1 MSRAR
6 KSLVGF
12 AFLSPNLIGFLVFM
26 FFPVIASLVLSF
38 TTYDLVNPPK
48 LTGLDNF
55 ADLLFGDQSEQFYQA
70 AWNTVFLMFGIPV
83 SILGSLFLAMVLNQ
97 KFRGMVFFRTV
108 FFLPTI
114 CAGIAVLMLWRWLL
128 HDNGLLNALLAQVG
142 SSGPRWLND
151 PKWIRPAIILMGTW
165 ASVGGINMIL
175 YLAALSNV
183 SPELYEAADIDGAG
197 TWRKF
202 WAITWPMVSP
212 TTFFIGV
219 MSVIRG
225 FQAGFEAAMIIA
237 DGPGPGGATRFL
249 SYFIYE
255 RAFVHYRMGL
265 ASSAAWLMFLAVLVL
280 TLMNW
285 RFGGRRVIY

>member
-6 KSLVGF
+6 KSLVAF
-12 AFLSPNLIGFLVFM
+12 AFLSPNLIGFLVFTSL
-26 FFPVIASLVLSF
+26 PVIASLVLSF
-38 TTYDLVNPPK
+38 TSFDLVHAPK
-48 LTGLDNF
+48 LVGLRNF
-55 ADLLFGDQSEQFYQA
+55 VDLLFGVESKQFYQA

-83 SILGSLFLAMVLNQ
+83 SILGSLFLAMVVNQ

-114 CAGIAVLMLWRWLL
+114 TAGIAVLMLWRWLL
-128 HDNGLLNALLAQVG
+128 HDEGLLNTLLAQVG
-142 SSGPRWLND
+142 SGGRRWLND
-151 PKWIRPAIILMGTW
+151 ASWIRPAIIIMQTW
-165 ASVGGINMIL
+165 LTVGGINMIL

-183 SPELYEAADIDGAG
+183 SPELYEAAEIDGAG
-197 TWRKF
+197 AWRKF

-212 TTFFIGV
+212 TTFFICV

-225 FQAGFEAAMIIA
+225 FQAGFEAAMILA
-237 DGPGPGGATRFL
+237 DGAGPGGATRFL

-255 RAFVHYRMGL
+255 RAFVLYRMGL
-265 ASSAAWLMFLAVLVL
+265 ASAAAWLMFLAVLVL

>member
-1 MSRAR
+1 MSKLR
-6 KSLVGF
+6 KLLVGL
-12 AFLSPNLIGFLVFM
+12 AFLSPNLVGFLVFM
-26 FFPVIASLVLSF
+26 FLPVIASLVLSF
-38 TTYDLVNPPK
+38 TTFDLVNLPK
-48 LTGLDNF
+48 LTGLGNF
-55 ADLLFGDQSEQFYQA
+55 RDLLVGDQSEQFYQA
-70 AWNTVFLMFGIPV
+70 ARNTAFLMLGIPV

-114 CAGIAVLMLWRWLL
+114 CAGIAVLMLWRWIL
-128 HDNGLLNALLAQVG
+128 HDDGLLNALLKQIGLKGV
-142 SSGPRWLND
+142 RWLNE
-151 PKWIRPAIILMGTW
+151 PEWIRPAIIIMQTW
-165 ASVGGINMIL
+165 MTVGGMNMIL

-183 SPELYEAADIDGAG
+183 SPELYEAAEIDGAG

-237 DGPGPGGATRFL
+237 DGAGPGGTTRFL

-255 RAFVHYRMGL
+255 RAFMIYRMGL
-265 ASSAAWLMFLAVLVL
+265 ASAAAWLMFLAVLTL
-280 TLMNW
+280 TLLNW